1 MLAHCSHVLCP
12 HYGSCQQVDQ
22 LVFEQL
28 VRERFPRLCESFLS
42 LNQFEMFYL
51 VSDGKH
57 KVANM

>member
-1 MLAHCSHVLCP
+1 MLAHCSPVLCS